1 MSQTQSGSM
10 VLVNTTWNDQKTFK
24 LIPLTNDAPYVEC
37 IYDKE
42 SGIFV
47 IISKITRTALHML
60 PRLDENGD
68 SIPVKSG
75 RRANG
80 KAVKE
85 VRTSIEVFQEYYI
98 ETEEDMNT
106 IISAHA
112 FNPEFN
118 WREFLKKD

>member
-1 MSQTQSGSM
+1 MVQTQTGSM
-10 VLVNTTWNDQKTFK
+10 VLVNTTWNEQKTFK
-24 LIPLTNDAPYVEC
+24 LIPLTLDAPYVEC

-47 IISKITRTALHML
+47 IISKIVRTALHML

-68 SIPVKSG
+68 SVPVKSG

-98 ETEEDMNT
+98 ETPEDMST
-106 IISAHA
+106 IISTHA
-112 FNPEFN
+112 ANPEFD
-118 WREFLKKD
+118 WKQFLKKD

>member
-1 MSQTQSGSM
+1 MSKTQTGSM

-42 SGIFV
+42 SGVFV
-47 IISKITRTALHML
+47 IISKIVRTALHML
-60 PRLDENGD
+60 PRLDDNGD

-85 VRTSIEVFQEYYI
+85 QRTSIEVFQEYYI

-112 FNPEFN
+112 FNPQFD
-118 WREFLKKD
+118 WKQFLKKD